1 MHVRSSLSESRFSYD
16 NRGRVAASTQVTP
29 NIENL
34 GCFGSGNCPNYNFS
48 YVYNLDGTLK
58 KQTYPS
64 GRSADFT
71 YDPGSRL

>member
-1 MHVRSSLSESRFSYD
+1 
-16 NRGRVAASTQVTP
+16 VAASTQLTP

-34 GCFGSGNCPNYNFS
+34 GCFTAGNCPNYTFT

-64 GRSADFT
+64 GRSADFV
-71 YDPGSRL
+71 YDLAGRP